1 MDSSKCNQICIET
14 QPFPK
19 VFKLRTSMVAKMAYI
34 SQVSRNYSNS
44 SSSRLRESFLKSKS
58 NYNLILPY
66 LFCCDSLIDA
76 QEAFPDMELAVL
88 KELYVQ
94 ANRSKPVLF
103 EMCF

>member
-1 MDSSKCNQICIET
+1 
-14 QPFPK
+14 
-19 VFKLRTSMVAKMAYI
+19 MVAKMAYI

-44 SSSRLRESFLKSKS
+44 SSSRLRKSFHKSKS
-58 NYNLILPY
+58 NYNFILPY
-66 LFCCDSLIDA
+66 LFCYDSLIDA
-76 QEAFPDMELAVL
+76 QEAFPDMEIAVL